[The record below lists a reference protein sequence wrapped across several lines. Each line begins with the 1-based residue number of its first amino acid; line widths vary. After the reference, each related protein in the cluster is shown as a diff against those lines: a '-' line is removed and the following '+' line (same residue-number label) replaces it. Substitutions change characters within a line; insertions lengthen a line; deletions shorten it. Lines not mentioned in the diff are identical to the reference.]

1 MRMSVDILIRI
12 AYNETVIQN
21 NLILK
26 EIDIMS
32 KVNVFKRVLSDSSD
46 LTRAVVRRIVDGDLN
61 KLTDDIVDD
70 VMDVMQDTVTHGCAS
85 GCCSPFIY
93 TNDNTDFLRDNLEE
107 VFELLD
113 DLEYAHYSVDK
124 AYDVDNIVWVTVEYC
139 FSDFV
144 DNYNYLV
151 EYDEE

>member
-1 MRMSVDILIRI
+1 M
-12 AYNETVIQN
+12 N
-21 NLILK
+21 
-26 EIDIMS
+26 
-32 KVNVFKRVLSDSSD
+32 KVNMFKQVLSDSSD
-46 LTRAVVRRIVDGDLN
+46 LTKEVVKRIIDGDMD

-70 VMDVMQDTVTHGCAS
+70 VINVMEDTVTHGCAS

-124 AYDVDNIVWVTVEYC
+124 AYDVDAMVWTSVEYC
-139 FSDFV
+139 LGDFM

>member
-1 MRMSVDILIRI
+1 
-12 AYNETVIQN
+12 
-21 NLILK
+21 
-26 EIDIMS
+26 MS
-32 KVNVFKRVLSDSSD
+32 KVNMFKQVLSDSSD
-46 LTRAVVRRIVDGDLN
+46 LTKEVVKRIIDGDMD

-70 VMDVMQDTVTHGCAS
+70 VINVMEDTVAHGCAS

-107 VFELLD
+107 VFELLS

-124 AYDVDNIVWVTVEYC
+124 VYDVDAMVWTSVEYC
-139 FSDFV
+139 LGDFV
-144 DNYNYLV
+144 DNYNYLI

>member
-1 MRMSVDILIRI
+1 
-12 AYNETVIQN
+12 
-21 NLILK
+21 
-26 EIDIMS
+26 MS
-32 KVNVFKRVLSDSSD
+32 KVNVFKQVLSDSSD
-46 LTRAVVRRIVDGDLN
+46 LTKEVVKRIIDGDMD

-70 VMDVMQDTVTHGCAS
+70 VINVMEDTVAHSCAS

-93 TNDNTDFLRDNLEE
+93 TNENVDFLRENLEE

-124 AYDVDNIVWVTVEYC
+124 AYDVDAMVWISAEYC
-139 FSDFV
+139 LGEFV

-151 EYDEE
+151 EYNEE

>member
-1 MRMSVDILIRI
+1 M
-12 AYNETVIQN
+12 N
-21 NLILK
+21 
-26 EIDIMS
+26 
-32 KVNVFKRVLSDSSD
+32 KVNMFKQVLSDSSD
-46 LTRAVVRRIVDGDLN
+46 LTKEVVKRIIDGDMD

-70 VMDVMQDTVTHGCAS
+70 VINVIEDTVAHGCAS

-124 AYDVDNIVWVTVEYC
+124 AYDVDAMVWTSVEYC
-139 FSDFV
+139 LGDFM

>member
-1 MRMSVDILIRI
+1 
-12 AYNETVIQN
+12 
-21 NLILK
+21 
-26 EIDIMS
+26 MS
-32 KVNVFKRVLSDSSD
+32 KVNMFKQVLSDSSD
-46 LTRAVVRRIVDGDLN
+46 LTKEVVKRIIDGDMD

-70 VMDVMQDTVTHGCAS
+70 VINIMEDTVAHGCAS

-93 TNDNTDFLRDNLEE
+93 TNDNTDFLRDNLEG

-124 AYDVDNIVWVTVEYC
+124 VYDVDAMVWTSVEYC
-139 FSDFV
+139 LGDFV
-144 DNYNYLV
+144 DNYNYLI

>member
-1 MRMSVDILIRI
+1 
-12 AYNETVIQN
+12 
-21 NLILK
+21 
-26 EIDIMS
+26 MS
-32 KVNVFKRVLSDSSD
+32 KVNVFKQVLSDSSD
-46 LTRAVVRRIVDGDLN
+46 LTKEVVKRIIDGDFDKLN
-61 KLTDDIVDD
+61 DEIVED
-70 VMDVMQDTVTHGCAS
+70 VVNDMNEVIKYGCSS

-124 AYDVDNIVWVTVEYC
+124 AYDVDAMVWTSVEYC
-139 FSDFV
+139 LSDFV
-144 DNYNYLV
+144 DNYNYLI

>member
-1 MRMSVDILIRI
+1 
-12 AYNETVIQN
+12 
-21 NLILK
+21 
-26 EIDIMS
+26 MS
-32 KVNVFKRVLSDSSD
+32 KVNMFKQVLSDSSD
-46 LTRAVVRRIVDGDLN
+46 LTKEVVKRIIDGDMD

-70 VMDVMQDTVTHGCAS
+70 VINVMEDTVAHGCAS

-93 TNDNTDFLRDNLEE
+93 TNENTDFLKENLEE

-124 AYDVDNIVWVTVEYC
+124 AYDVDAMVWTSIEHCLSV
-139 FSDFV
+139 FM
-144 DNYNYLV
+144 DNYNYLI

>member
-1 MRMSVDILIRI
+1 
-12 AYNETVIQN
+12 
-21 NLILK
+21 
-26 EIDIMS
+26 MS
-32 KVNVFKRVLSDSSD
+32 KVNVFKRVLSDSND

-107 VFELLD
+107 VFELLS

-124 AYDVDNIVWVTVEYC
+124 VYDIDAMVWTSVEYC
-139 FSDFV
+139 LSDFV
-144 DNYNYLV
+144 DNYNYLID
-151 EYDEE
+151 YDEE

>member
-1 MRMSVDILIRI
+1 
-12 AYNETVIQN
+12 
-21 NLILK
+21 
-26 EIDIMS
+26 MS
-32 KVNVFKRVLSDSSD
+32 KVNVFKQVLSDSSD
-46 LTRAVVRRIVDGDLN
+46 LTRAVVRRIVDGDFDKLN
-61 KLTDDIVDD
+61 DEIVED
-70 VMDVMQDTVTHGCAS
+70 VINEMNEVIKYGCSS

-113 DLEYAHYSVDK
+113 NLEYAHYSVDK
-124 AYDVDNIVWVTVEYC
+124 AYDVDAMVWTSVEYC
-139 FSDFV
+139 LGDFV

>member
-1 MRMSVDILIRI
+1 
-12 AYNETVIQN
+12 
-21 NLILK
+21 
-26 EIDIMS
+26 MS
-32 KVNVFKRVLSDSSD
+32 KVNMFKQVLNDSSD
-46 LTRAVVRRIVDGDLN
+46 LTRAVVKRIIDGDMD

-70 VMDVMQDTVTHGCAS
+70 VINVMEDTVAHGCAS

-93 TNDNTDFLRDNLEE
+93 TSDNTDFLRNNLEE

-124 AYDVDNIVWVTVEYC
+124 VYDVDAMVWTSVEYC
-139 FSDFV
+139 LGDFIE
-144 DNYNYLV
+144 NYNYLI

>member
-1 MRMSVDILIRI
+1 
-12 AYNETVIQN
+12 
-21 NLILK
+21 
-26 EIDIMS
+26 MS
-32 KVNVFKRVLSDSSD
+32 KVNVFKQVLSDSSD

-61 KLTDDIVDD
+61 KLTDEFVDE
-70 VMDVMQDTVTHGCAS
+70 VMDIMQDTISHGCSS

-93 TNDNTDFLRDNLEE
+93 TNENVDFLRENLEE
-107 VFELLD
+107 VFELLS

-144 DNYNYLV
+144 DNYNYLI
-151 EYDEE
+151 EYDEED

>member
-1 MRMSVDILIRI
+1 
-12 AYNETVIQN
+12 
-21 NLILK
+21 
-26 EIDIMS
+26 MS
-32 KVNVFKRVLSDSSD
+32 KVNVFKRVLNDSND
-46 LTRAVVRRIVDGDLN
+46 LTKATIRRIIDGDFN
-61 KLTDDIVDD
+61 KLNDEIVED
-70 VMDVMQDTVTHGCAS
+70 VVNEMKEVIKYGCSS

-93 TNDNTDFLRDNLEE
+93 TNENVDFLRENLEE

-124 AYDVDNIVWVTVEYC
+124 AYDVDALVWVSVEYC

-144 DNYNYLV
+144 ENYNYLI

>member
-1 MRMSVDILIRI
+1 
-12 AYNETVIQN
+12 
-21 NLILK
+21 
-26 EIDIMS
+26 MS
-32 KVNVFKRVLSDSSD
+32 KVNMFKQVLSDSSD
-46 LTRAVVRRIVDGDLN
+46 LTKEVVKRIIDGDMD

-70 VMDVMQDTVTHGCAS
+70 VINVMEDTVAHGCAS

-107 VFELLD
+107 VFELLS

-124 AYDVDNIVWVTVEYC
+124 VYDVDAMVWTSVEYC
-139 FSDFV
+139 LSDFV
-144 DNYNYLV
+144 DNYNYLI

>member
-1 MRMSVDILIRI
+1 
-12 AYNETVIQN
+12 
-21 NLILK
+21 
-26 EIDIMS
+26 MS
-32 KVNVFKRVLSDSSD
+32 KVNMFKQVLSDSND

-61 KLTDDIVDD
+61 KLTDEFVDE
-70 VMDVMQDTVTHGCAS
+70 VMDIMQDTIAHGCAS

-107 VFELLD
+107 VFELLS

-124 AYDVDNIVWVTVEYC
+124 AYDIDAMVWTSVEYC
-139 FSDFV
+139 LGDFV

-151 EYDEE
+151 EYNEE